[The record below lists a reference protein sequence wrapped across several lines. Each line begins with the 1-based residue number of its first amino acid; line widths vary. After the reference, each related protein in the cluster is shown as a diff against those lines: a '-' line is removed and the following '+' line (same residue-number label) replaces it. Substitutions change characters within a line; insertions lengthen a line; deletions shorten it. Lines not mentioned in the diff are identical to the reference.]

1 MTERTTRAERLAL
14 PLATSAIKALTEA
27 KGGCIRPVQL
37 RRTDIRTGQV
47 EQVLV
52 PCGATLAA
60 ACPACAERA
69 KSLRAAQCREG
80 WHLDEEPVL
89 EPGPPDEWQA
99 WLLEQRAEAQQL
111 RDHAAGEGRD
121 TTDLDALIAE
131 LDQEL
136 AKTGI
141 RGNPDPGKTRA
152 SRHRST
158 RRRQD
163 TPDLPRRKIDPRT
176 TGKVYTAPDGKT
188 FRPSMFVTLTCDS
201 YGKVT
206 ADGTPANPDSYDYQ
220 RAARDA
226 LHFAALFDRLVQ
238 NLRRFLGYDLQ
249 YFASIEP
256 QKRLAPHV
264 HMAMRGTVSRTELRQ
279 VIAATYHQVWWP
291 STGEVRFD
299 GGRFPV
305 WHEASGNYLDPDT
318 GEVLTTWDQSLDA
331 IGPDDQPLHVARFGP
346 KFDAQGVLA
355 GSKDSGRCIRYLTKY
370 LTKHVADC
378 HQADTDPQR
387 DHAERLIDALRYEPC
402 SPMCANWLRYGI
414 QPKTPPKACG
424 QEHARAR
431 HTAASTSAT
440 QAAASWCPVNGPARP
455 SPTTAATAKPG
466 SCPCSTSRQRTPAAT
481 PGSPSLSQMTTTC
494 RTAGACCTCWPTAP
508 DGRPHSPKPDE
519 KPRRTPAIFRQ
530 QGVRH
535 ECA

>member
-37 RRTDIRTGQV
+37 RRTNIDTGQV

-52 PCGATLAA
+52 PCGATLAS

-80 WHLDEEPVL
+80 WHLDSEPVL

-99 WLLEQRAEAQQL
+99 RLLEQRAEAQQL
-111 RDHAAGEGRD
+111 RDHAAADGRD
-121 TTDLDALIAE
+121 TADLDALIGE

-141 RGNPDPGKTRA
+141 RGNPDPGKKN

-163 TPDLPRRKIDPRT
+163 APDLPRKKIDPRT

-206 ADGTPANPDSYDYQ
+206 PDGTPADPCSYDYQ

-264 HMAMRGTVSRTELRQ
+264 HIAMRGTVSRAELRQ

-291 STGEVRFD
+291 STEVVRFD
-299 GGRFPV
+299 NERLPV
-305 WHEASGNYLDPDT
+305 WHETSGNYLDPDT
-318 GEVLTTWDQSLDA
+318 GEVLPAWDDAVDA
-331 IGPDDQPLHVARFGP
+331 IGPHDDPLHVARFGL

-355 GSKDSGRCIRYLTKY
+355 GSKDSGRCIRDLM
-370 LTKHVADC
+370 
-378 HQADTDPQR
+378 R
-387 DHAERLIDALRYEPC
+387 
-402 SPMCANWLRYGI
+402 
-414 QPKTPPKACG
+414 
-424 QEHARAR
+424 
-431 HTAASTSAT
+431 
-440 QAAASWCPVNGPARP
+440 
-455 SPTTAATAKPG
+455 
-466 SCPCSTSRQRTPAAT
+466 
-481 PGSPSLSQMTTTC
+481 
-494 RTAGACCTCWPTAP
+494 
-508 DGRPHSPKPDE
+508 
-519 KPRRTPAIFRQ
+519 
-530 QGVRH
+530 
-535 ECA
+535 